1 MPATPPIKQQTRYGS
16 ASFEEVCASVRE
28 VLDGGRGLRLVF
40 AGATPR
46 KRKEALIDL
55 TETTAL
61 NVHQF
66 EVPHL
71 LSERFAATQ
80 GNLREVFDTADEGPA
95 SLLFFEKGDAF
106 FDPEQLSEERK
117 EKEDELTPLDYFLQR
132 AKSFKGALV
141 LSLDSRRHAREAHEK
156 GLEVLVEF

>member
-1 MPATPPIKQQTRYGS
+1 MPATPPIKQQVRYGS

-28 VLDGGRGLRLVF
+28 ILDRGRGLRLVF
-40 AGATPR
+40 AGATSWQ
-46 KRKEALIDL
+46 RKEALTDL
-55 TETTAL
+55 TEATAL

-66 EVPHL
+66 EVPPL

-80 GNLREVFDTADEGPA
+80 GNLREAFDTADEGPA

-117 EKEDELTPLDYFLQR
+117 EKVDELTPLEYFLQR
-132 AKSFKGALV
+132 AKSFKGMLI
-141 LSLDSRRHAREAHEK
+141 LSLDSRRHAREAQEK
-156 GLEVLVEF
+156 GFEVLVEF